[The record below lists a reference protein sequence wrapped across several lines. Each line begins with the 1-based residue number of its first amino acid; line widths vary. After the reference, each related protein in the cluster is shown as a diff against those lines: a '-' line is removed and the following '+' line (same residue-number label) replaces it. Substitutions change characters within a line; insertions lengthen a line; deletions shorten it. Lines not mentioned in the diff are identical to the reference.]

1 MNIYH
6 SALDLIGNT
15 PLIELHKIEE
25 AYGLKARIL
34 AKPEAMNPAGS
45 AKDRVALH
53 MLDKAE
59 EDGRLKP
66 GSVIIEPTSGNTGIG
81 LAMVGSIRGYRTI
94 IVMPDNM
101 SKERILTMR
110 AYGAEVVLTPG
121 ELGMAGSIE
130 EAKRLAA
137 EIPDSFI
144 PDQFGNPDN
153 AEAHYLT
160 TGPEI
165 VRDTDG
171 KADYFVAGIGTGGTI
186 TGTSRYL
193 KENIRGIRI
202 IGVEPANSP
211 LLNGGKA
218 GAHGLQGIGANF
230 IPDVLDRS
238 IPDEV
243 MDIYEEDAYRFGR
256 ELCAKEGLLVG
267 ITSGAALAAAVA
279 IAKRPEAEG
288 RTIVVLLPDT
298 GSRYLSTPMFEE

>member
-1 MNIYH
+1 MYIYH

-59 EDGRLKP
+59 EDGRLKS

-121 ELGMAGSIE
+121 KLGMAGSIE

-256 ELCAKEGLLVG
+256 ELCAKEGLFVG